1 MADALTVLTWNVAGR
16 LSRLDEQVDR
26 VLAHDADVVCLQ
38 EVIPNALAR
47 WTERLHATA

>member
-1 MADALTVLTWNVAGR
+1 MAEPVTVLTWNVAGR

-26 VLAHDADVVCLQ
+26 MLAHRADVLCLQ

-47 WTERLHATA
+47 W